1 MKSTT
6 IRLVAEA
13 KTPGLILNSSLSY
26 FALIQQQVQLSTR
39 CLLKVKLV
47 SCHSP
52 VSNQMDSLVF
62 LRIKSRLLLATAFK
76 MLLYILA
83 PTPYLRPHLL
93 PLAPLLIGLPS
104 HSYSCS
110 ANTPKLISALEP
122 LHWLSLLPKMLDPPI
137 LAQLTPIWHS
147 SLQLKPLPL
156 YGFSLPP
163 TLPFDF
169 YLP

>member
-1 MKSTT
+1 
-6 IRLVAEA
+6 
-13 KTPGLILNSSLSY
+13 
-26 FALIQQQVQLSTR
+26 
-39 CLLKVKLV
+39 
-47 SCHSP
+47 
-52 VSNQMDSLVF
+52 MDSLVF

-76 MLLYILA
+76 MLLYVLA

-137 LAQLTPIWHS
+137 LAQLTPYGIQVSNQSHFLCMAFPYHPLFLLTFIYPSHS
-147 SLQLKPLPL
+147 PRPRR
-156 YGFSLPP
+156 
-163 TLPFDF
+163 
-169 YLP
+169 